1 MKIIAGHT
9 NMDFDCLASM
19 VAAGLLYPDFTPV
32 FPDNAERAVRDY
44 INREKLGISYLFA
57 SQLETP
63 CTQMIL
69 VDNNDLN
76 RTGIPEEFIGKCSVV
91 YVYDHHPETGEWLEQ
106 NRVKGVYKPY
116 GANISLLMEE
126 IRKEGI
132 ILEEAHVR
140 LFLLGLYEDTGFF
153 SYISLHE
160 ADVRAFAELFGMLKE
175 KDISYLSRYL
185 VTDLTAEQLSI
196 MDDLAK
202 QSTYLD
208 TANGKIAFCTAEREE
223 YVSNISFV
231 AQRLLVILAVEAVF
245 VLVRLG
251 KTVYFLARSRNRL
264 IDVRESVAPL
274 GGGGHPSAAYVS
286 LKETS
291 YVDARE
297 KAYDIILR
305 CYKKERPLRE
315 VMNRDVVTAAEEE
328 TITQVREKMLAY
340 NHSKIPVTDRSGAIQ
355 GMITQKEVNRLYQHD
370 FGHLPV
376 SDYLDREVPVLSED
390 EDVRRARE
398 EILEKRKSMVLV
410 SREGALAGI
419 ITKNDLLLM
428 DFIGNGQKKSIRN
441 LSSDFRYGLK
451 GANYK
456 RARAA
461 GEIADSLGYRAY
473 VVGGFVRDLL
483 LKRATYDIDLVVEG
497 SGIEVAQALAEKEHG
512 KVIIHKKFQT
522 ATVLFEDGFKMDIAT
537 ARSETYARPGALP
550 VVMRSPLKYDLY
562 RRDFT
567 MNAMAIS
574 LSGESFGDL
583 YDFFGGYEDLKKG
596 VLKVLHTIS
605 FIEDP
610 SRILRGVR
618 FAARFD
624 FAFGKQTM
632 GLLKNALEM
641 KVIQYL
647 SGRRVKDEL
656 FLIFE
661 EDYPENAFSLMEE
674 LGIFPELFRGLR
686 FTKEKVKIFREIR
699 HTIHWYR
706 LLYFKKKIQERSLY
720 LMALF
725 SDMDQNLRQEC
736 IEKFELTKRFQT
748 LSDQVEAFIRER
760 YKAVHVK
767 RFLKK
772 SEIYDLFRNLEPDAI
787 LYLMAAYA
795 HNERFQQYASL
806 YIMEISR
813 KRQLV
818 NGNDLKETG
827 FKRGEE
833 LRRIL
838 EKVHKM
844 HIDGEI
850 KTREEALRYIKRLA
864 TS

>member
-1 MKIIAGHT
+1 SI
-9 NMDFDCLASM
+9 
-19 VAAGLLYPDFTPV
+19 LL
-32 FPDNAERAVRDY
+32 
-44 INREKLGISYLFA
+44 
-57 SQLETP
+57 
-63 CTQMIL
+63 
-69 VDNNDLN
+69 
-76 RTGIPEEFIGKCSVV
+76 
-91 YVYDHHPETGEWLEQ
+91 
-106 NRVKGVYKPY
+106 
-116 GANISLLMEE
+116 EE
-126 IRKEGI
+126 IRKQGI
-132 ILEEAHVR
+132 ALEETHIR

-160 ADVRAFAELFGMLKE
+160 ADVRTFADLFGQLKE

-202 QSTYLD
+202 QSSYLD
-208 TANGKIAFCTAEREE
+208 TGNGKIAFCTAEREE

-274 GGGGHPSAAYVS
+274 GGGGHPSAAYVA
-286 LKETS
+286 LKEIS

-297 KAYDIILR
+297 KVYDIIIQS
-305 CYKKERPLRE
+305 YKKERPLRE
-315 VMNRDVVTAAEEE
+315 IMNPDVVSSTEEE
-328 TITQVREKMLAY
+328 TIAQVREKMLAY
-340 NHSKIPVTDRSGAIQ
+340 NHSKIPVTDGRGSIL
-355 GMITQKEVNRLYQHD
+355 GMITQKEVNRLYQHG
-370 FGHLPV
+370 FGHFMV
-376 SDYLDREVPVLSED
+376 SDYMDREVPVLAENED
-390 EDVRRARE
+390 ILKARE

-410 SREGALAGI
+410 SRDGALAGI

-428 DFIGNGQKKSIRN
+428 DFLGEGQKRNIRN
-441 LSSDFRYGLK
+441 LSSDIKYSLK

-456 RARAA
+456 RVHAA

-483 LKRATYDIDLVVEG
+483 LKRTTYDIDLVVEG
-497 SGIEVAQALAEKEHG
+497 SGVEVARALGEKEQG
-512 KVIIHKKFQT
+512 KVIVHRKFQT
-522 ATVLFEDGFKMDIAT
+522 ATVLFADGFKMDIAT
-537 ARSETYARPGALP
+537 ARSETYSRPGALP

-583 YDFFGGYEDLKKG
+583 YDFFGGYDDLKKG

-618 FAARFD
+618 FASRFD
-624 FAFGKQTM
+624 FSFGKQTL

-641 KVIQYL
+641 KALRYL

-656 FLIFE
+656 FLIFD

-674 LGIFPELFRGLR
+674 LGIFSALFPGFH

-706 LLYFKKKIQERSLY
+706 LLYFKKKIHERFLY

-725 SDMDQNLRQEC
+725 SDMGQDMRREC
-736 IEKFELTKRFQT
+736 TEKLELTKRFQIFT
-748 LSDQVEAFIRER
+748 DQVESFVRER
-760 YKAVHVK
+760 YKTIHVK

-772 SEIYDLFRNLEPDAI
+772 SEIYDLFRHLELDVI

-818 NGNDLKETG
+818 NGNDLKDKG

-833 LRRIL
+833 LRKVL
-838 EKVHKM
+838 ETIHKM

-850 KTREEALRYIKRLA
+850 KTREEALRYLKRLA

>member
-1 MKIIAGHT
+1 MKVIAGHT

-19 VAAGLLYPDFTPV
+19 VAASLLYPDFTPV
-32 FPDNAERAVRDY
+32 FPDNAERPVRDY
-44 INREKLGISYLFA
+44 ISREELGVSFLFA
-57 SQLETP
+57 SQLEKP
-63 CTQMIL
+63 CSEMIL

-76 RTGIPEEFIGKCSVV
+76 RTGIPEEFLRGCSVSL
-91 YVYDHHPETGEWLEQ
+91 VYDHHPETGEWLA
-106 NRVKGVYKPY
+106 NNSIRGVFKPY
-116 GANISLLMEE
+116 GANISILYEE
-126 IRKEGI
+126 ISAKGI
-132 ILEEAHVR
+132 VLQEAHIR

-160 ADVRAFAELFGMLKE
+160 ADVRTFADLFGQLKE

-185 VTDLTAEQLSI
+185 VTDLTADQLSV

-208 TANGKIAFCTAEREE
+208 TGSGKIAFCTAEREE

-251 KTVYFLARSRNRL
+251 KTVYFLARSRSRA
-264 IDVRESVAPL
+264 IDVRESVASL
-274 GGGGHPSAAYVS
+274 GGGGHPSAAYVA
-286 LKETS
+286 LKEIS

-297 KAYDIILR
+297 KVYDIILQ

-315 VMNRDVVTAAEEE
+315 IMNRDVVSSTEEE
-328 TITQVREKMLAY
+328 PITRVREKMLAY
-340 NHSKIPVTDRSGAIQ
+340 NHSKIPVTDSGGVIL
-355 GMITQKEVNRLYQHD
+355 GMITQKEVNRLFQHD

-376 SDYLDREVPVLSED
+376 KDYMDREVPVLD
-390 EDVRRARE
+390 ENTDVLKARE
-398 EILEKRKSMVLV
+398 EILEKRKSMVIV
-410 SREGALAGI
+410 SRDGLLAGI
-419 ITKNDLLLM
+419 VTKNDLLLM
-428 DFIGNGQKKSIRN
+428 DFLGEGQKRGIRN
-441 LSSDFRYGLK
+441 LSSDIKYGLK
-451 GANYK
+451 GINFN
-456 RARAA
+456 RVHTA

-497 SGIEVAQALAEKEHG
+497 SGVDVARALGEKEQG

-574 LSGESFGDL
+574 LSTESFGDL
-583 YDFFGGYEDLKKG
+583 YDFFGGYDDLKKG

-624 FAFGKQTM
+624 FTFGKQTQ

-641 KVIQYL
+641 DVLKYL

-674 LGIFPELFRGLR
+674 LGVFPALFEGLH

-699 HTIHWYR
+699 HTVHWYR
-706 LLYFKKKIQERSLY
+706 LLYFKKKIQERFLY

-725 SDMDQNLRQEC
+725 SDMDRTIRQEC
-736 IEKFELTKRFQT
+736 TEKFELTKRFQT
-748 LSDQVEAFIRER
+748 LSDQVEAFVRER

-772 SEIYDLFRNLEPDAI
+772 SEIYDLFRHLEPDAI

-827 FKRGEE
+827 FQRGEE
-833 LRRIL
+833 LRTLL
-838 EKVHKM
+838 ETIHKM

-850 KTREEALRYIKRLA
+850 RTREEALRYLKRLA